1 MIRKSSENAV
11 SPVVGVM
18 LLLIVT
24 IIIAAVVSGFSGG
37 LIDSTGKAPELTMDV
52 HIKNNGYWSGS
63 EFSARVTG
71 VDKAIP
77 TSDLKIVTAWNH
89 EDADG
94 RLSGGATIE
103 PKQPNVYLIMSPYNG
118 NNFLDAYFYVAP
130 YGYGIGVG
138 DEEGKAGS
146 GGAIG
151 DDPEIHYGNYSLTV
165 GTVMWA
171 EPFGTNT
178 RPTGGAYSSVSQ
190 TKVGYG
196 ITDTETGDGD
206 RWEYLYNDG
215 ILIDTGGQG
224 NGDGYENTWTHKWV
238 DDPDN
243 FTILGK
249 GVDMVFNPPD
259 ENGLNGRMQKF
270 YDMIN
275 HEDGTDHES
284 YHDLPN
290 YDAMTAVLGKDWEQL
305 RAGDIVTVSVVHIPT
320 GKTIWENDVVVE
332 G

>member
-1 MIRKSSENAV
+1 MIKTMNENAV

-89 EDADG
+89 EDSDG
-94 RLSGGATIE
+94 RVSGGATIMPNE
-103 PKQPNVYLIMSPYNG
+103 PNVYLIMSPYNG
-118 NNFLDAYFYVAP
+118 NSFLDAYFYVAP

-138 DEEGKAGS
+138 DAEGEAGS
-146 GGAIG
+146 GAVLGN
-151 DDPEIHYGNYSLTV
+151 DPDIHYGNYSLTV
-165 GTVMWA
+165 GTTMWA
-171 EPFGTNT
+171 EPFGTST
-178 RPTGGAYSSVSQ
+178 RPTAGAYSGVSQ

-196 ITDTETGDGD
+196 ITDSDGNGN
-206 RWEYLYNDG
+206 RWEYLYSS
-215 ILIDTGGQG
+215 DTGTSGGAG
-224 NGDGYENTWTHKWV
+224 NGDGYTAKDGRFV
-238 DDPDN
+238 GDPDN
-243 FTILGK
+243 STILGK
-249 GVDMVFNPPD
+249 GVDLVFNQPD
-259 ENGLNGRMQKF
+259 ENGLDGRMQKF
-270 YDMIN
+270 YDAIN
-275 HEDGTDHES
+275 YEDGTDQDS
-284 YHDLPN
+284 YHTLPN
-290 YDAMTAVLGKDWEQL
+290 YDAMTAVLGKNWEQL
-305 RAGDIVTVSVVHIPT
+305 RAGDLVTVSVVHIPT
-320 GKTIWENDVVVE
+320 GKTIWEDDVVVE

>member
-1 MIRKSSENAV
+1 MIRKSNENAV

-77 TSDLKIVTAWNH
+77 TSDLKIVTSWNH
-89 EDADG
+89 EDSDG
-94 RLSGGATIE
+94 RVSGGATIE
-103 PKQPNVYLIMSPYNG
+103 PNRPNVYFIWSPYNG
-118 NNFLDAYFYVAP
+118 NSFLDAYFYVAP

-138 DEEGKAGS
+138 DEEGQAGS
-146 GGAIG
+146 GGCPG
-151 DDPEIHYGNYSLTV
+151 NDPELHYGNYSLTV

-171 EPFGTNT
+171 EPFGTST
-178 RPTGGAYSSVSQ
+178 RPTAGGYTGVSQ

-196 ITDTETGDGD
+196 ITDTDTGDGK
-206 RWEYLYNDG
+206 RWQYLYSNNTG
-215 ILIDTGGQG
+215 TTGGKG
-224 NGDGYENTWTHKWV
+224 NEYGYYNSKSGQYV

-243 FTILGK
+243 TTILGNS
-249 GVDMVFNPPD
+249 VDLVFNQPD

-270 YDMIN
+270 YDAISV
-275 HEDGTDHES
+275 HDGDGS
-284 YHDLPN
+284 LDYHTLPN
-290 YDAMTAVLGKDWEQL
+290 YDSMTAVLGKDWEQL

-320 GKTIWENDVVVE
+320 GKTIWEDDVVVE